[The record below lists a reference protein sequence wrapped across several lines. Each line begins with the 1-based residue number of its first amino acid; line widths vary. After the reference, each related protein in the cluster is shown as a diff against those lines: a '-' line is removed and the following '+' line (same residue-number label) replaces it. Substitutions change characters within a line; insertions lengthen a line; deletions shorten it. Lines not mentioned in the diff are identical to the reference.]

1 MELES
6 FADKLGGEI
15 ETLWPFGD
23 LDICVVALCEREDLE
38 PNRILFGRTI
48 RGHFF
53 VSGFTDEY
61 EDLNESDAE
70 KVEGLFVLA
79 EEECREEP
87 ADPFEEDAQE
97 EKTCGHIQIVDEETF
112 FRMLK
117 EESR

>member
-6 FADKLGGEI
+6 FEDKLGGEI

-23 LDICVVALCEREDLE
+23 LDVCVVALCEREDLE

-48 RGHFF
+48 RGPFF

-79 EEECREEP
+79 EEEYREEP